1 MESSKKDK
9 IQEINKKYKKRSQFT
24 DIWRRLKR
32 NKMAML
38 GLTILTIL
46 LLTAIFADQI
56 ADYKEE
62 VIKMDV
68 PNRLQGM
75 SRDHWFGTDEYGR
88 DIFARIVHG
97 TRTSLFVGVISVGI
111 ALTIGGILGSIAGYY
126 SGRLDNIIMR
136 ILDVIL
142 AIPSILLA
150 ITIVASLGAGL
161 TNLMIAVGISNIPG
175 FARVVRASVLS
186 VRDQEYIEAAKAIG
200 AKDYEII
207 FQHVLPNCLAPII
220 VMSTLKVA
228 GAIMATA
235 GLSFI
240 GLGIEPPR
248 PEWGSMLSGGRAFI
262 RDKIHIVLFPGLA
275 IMLTILSLNLLGDGL
290 RDALDPRLK

>member
-1 MESSKKDK
+1 MEVTNNDK
-9 IQEINKKYKKRSQFT
+9 LQQIKKKYKKRSQIL
-24 DIWRRLKR
+24 DVWMRLKR
-32 NKMAML
+32 NKLAMI
-38 GLTILTIL
+38 GLIILSIL
-46 LLTAIFADQI
+46 ILTAIFADVI
-56 ADYKEE
+56 ADYDTE
-62 VIKMDV
+62 VIKINAS
-68 PNRLQGM
+68 NRLKGV
-75 SRDHWFGTDEYGR
+75 SKDHWFGTDEYGR

-97 TRTSLFVGVISVGI
+97 TRTSLFVGAISVGI
-111 ALTIGGILGSIAGYY
+111 ALSIGGILGSIAGYY
-126 SGRLDNIIMR
+126 GGRLDNVIMR
-136 ILDVIL
+136 VLDVLL

-150 ITIVASLGAGL
+150 ITIVSAIGPGL
-161 TNLMIAVGISNIPG
+161 VNLMIAVGISNIPG

-186 VRDQEYIEAAKAIG
+186 VKDQEYIEAAKAIG

-220 VMSTLKVA
+220 VLATLKVA

-248 PEWGSMLSGGRAFI
+248 PEWGSMLSGGRSYI
-262 RDKIHIVLFPGLA
+262 RDQVHVVLFPGLA
-275 IMLTILSLNLLGDGL
+275 IMVTILSLNLLGDGL